1 MGLPHSETNGRSG
14 IFGLWTLGSHRR
26 VEYVRA
32 SVGLDD
38 VWFRHLFGEFSG
50 DNFLDI
56 ISDGLS
62 WVGIELL
69 VHGGAS

>member
-1 MGLPHSETNGRSG
+1 M
-14 IFGLWTLGSHRR
+14 
-26 VEYVRA
+26 RA